1 MIDVENE
8 VFTRINTR
16 LVEKFNPIFITSE
29 KVAQPNSYPCVSIE
43 EIDNFPISNTID
55 SASNENHVEV
65 LYEIRVFSNKSSGKK
80 TQCKDIFEICDNEF
94 LAMGFVRT
102 MKQPVNMDDAA
113 TYQLLGRYRAAI
125 SKNKT
130 VYRR

>member
-80 TQCKDIFEICDNEF
+80 TQCKDI